1 MGVIDNNNIRYSGT
15 QTNDEERDVVD
26 AIVDYSPI
34 ETPTLALASRG
45 PRITNPIQTEWQ
57 LDYTGRPSTGG
68 MAAGEGSD
76 YDFTATATRN
86 FLFNRTGISR
96 ISKAVSG
103 SHMASGLVGIS
114 DPLEYERFKA
124 GRDLIVQLN
133 RDVVQQAIDVDS
145 TGPNT
150 SSAGT
155 KRKAGGLEDQIIE
168 HAAGNTTYILSGG
181 ALTANARSINSSG
194 GTLTSSDIEDNLITI
209 TDRGGNPNGMK
220 ILSAPRATLKLVRNL
235 YSPVPA
241 SNLAIYRRDF
251 GRMDQKA
258 VDITIDVVDTIGGTV
273 FLVAE
278 PDHDASSLVMWDPE
292 YFQIRLLRDV
302 QFDDAPTGLGDWKG
316 TTALVEYSTA
326 LTAPG
331 TAIRLHTLS

>member
-1 MGVIDNNNIRYSGT
+1 MGLLDSNAIRYTGT
-15 QTNDEERDVVD
+15 QTNDEVRDVTDVLT
-26 AIVDYSPI
+26 DYSPI

-45 PRITNPIQTEWQ
+45 PRIQNPLQIEHQM
-57 LDYTGRPSTGG
+57 DYTGRPSTGG
-68 MAAGEGSD
+68 MAAGEGED
-76 YDFTATATRN
+76 YTFSSTATRP

-103 SHMASGLVGIS
+103 SSMAASHVGIT
-114 DPLEYERFKA
+114 DPLDYERFKA

-150 SSAGT
+150 SSVGT

-168 HAAGNTTYILSGG
+168 HAAGNSTYVLSGSV
-181 ALTANARSINSSG
+181 TANARPANTSA
-194 GTLTSSDIEDNLITI
+194 GTLTSSDIEDHLITS
-209 TDRGGNPNGMK
+209 TDQGRNPNGQK
-220 ILSAPRATLKLVRNL
+220 VLTAPRAVLKLVRNI

-251 GRMDQKA
+251 GRNDQKL
-258 VDITIDVVDTIGGTV
+258 VDITIDIIDTIGGTV
-273 FLVAE
+273 YLVAE
-278 PDHDASSLVMWDPE
+278 PDVDASSLLLWDPE

-316 TTALVEYSTA
+316 TTALVEYSTM

-331 TAIRLHTLS
+331 TAGRLHTLS